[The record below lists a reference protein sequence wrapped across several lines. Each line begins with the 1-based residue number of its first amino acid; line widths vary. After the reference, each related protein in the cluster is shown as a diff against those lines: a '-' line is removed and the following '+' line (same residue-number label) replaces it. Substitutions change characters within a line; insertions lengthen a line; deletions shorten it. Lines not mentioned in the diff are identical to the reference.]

1 MESSAVRIL
10 IIDDSDLC
18 CSILSIILRSDNYK
32 IVGIAHDAEAG
43 KKLAHEKKPDVIM
56 LDILMPGVSG
66 IDSIKPIKAL
76 APDALILMVSGIDD
90 NDMVVQA
97 IQSGAN
103 GYIIKPFNSES
114 VIKTMKDIKDKFI
127 VAKRI
132 PAAQ

>member
-32 IVGIAHDAEAG
+32 IVGIANDADAG
-43 KKLAHEKKPDVIM
+43 VKLAQACKPDIIM
-56 LDILMPGVSG
+56 LDIVMPGVSG
-66 IDSIKPIKAL
+66 IEAIQPIKAV
-76 APDALILMVSGIDD
+76 APNALVLMVSGIED

-97 IQSGAN
+97 IQAGAN

-114 VIKTMKDIKDKFI
+114 VINTMKKIKDKFI
-127 VAKRI
+127 VANRI
-132 PAAQ
+132 PASL